1 MDKKTVMDI
10 EVGGKRVLMR
20 VDFNVP
26 MDKSTG
32 VITDDGRIRASI
44 PTIRYLIDRK
54 AKIILCSHLGRPEGK
69 VKENYRLARCGEHLA
84 EILGKPVRCTSDC
97 IGPEVEKAVA
107 EMKIGDILLLENL
120 RFHPEE
126 EKNDPQF
133 AKALA
138 SLGDVYVDDA
148 FSAAHRAH
156 ASIVGV
162 TKYLPAVAGFVMEK
176 DLKFLDKAL
185 TNPPRPFAVI
195 AGGAKVADKIGLLEN
210 LLKKV
215 DLLVIGGGMANT
227 FIKAQG
233 YDVGNSKVEDDQLD
247 FARGLIKK
255 AQSNSVRILLPVD
268 AVAAK
273 EFVASSQYK
282 TVALGD
288 VPSGWM
294 ILDIGPKSVEQFG
307 KELKK
312 CKTVV
317 WNGPMGV
324 FEFPAFAQGTR
335 ALASLIA
342 RLDEATTIVGGGD
355 TVAAVDQF
363 GLNIKMTHISTGG
376 GAALEFL
383 EGKVLP
389 GVAALM
395 DK

>member
-1 MDKKTVMDI
+1 MNKKTVMDI
-10 EVGGKRVLMR
+10 DVSGKRVLMR

-44 PTIRYLIDRK
+44 PTIRYLIDRN

-69 VKENYRLARCGEHLA
+69 VIENYRLSRAGKHLS
-84 EILGKPVRCTSDC
+84 EVLGRPVTCTQDC

-107 EMKIGDILLLENL
+107 DMKIGDIVLLENL

-133 AKALA
+133 ARALA
-138 SLGDVYVDDA
+138 SLADIYVNDA

-162 TKYLPAVAGFVMEK
+162 TKYLPAVSGFVMEK

-185 TNPPRPFAVI
+185 ANPTRPFAVI

-215 DLLVIGGGMANT
+215 DYLVIGGGMANT

-233 YDVGNSKVEDDQLD
+233 YDVGNSKVENDQLN
-247 FARGLIKK
+247 FARGLIKS
-255 AQSNSVRILLPVD
+255 AESNHVRMLLPVD
-268 AVAAK
+268 AIAAK
-273 EFVASSQYK
+273 EFSASAEHRTIS
-282 TVALGD
+282 LSD
-288 VPSGWM
+288 VPPGWM
-294 ILDIGPKSVEQFG
+294 ILDVGPKSIERFD
-307 KELKK
+307 KELQK
-312 CKTVV
+312 CQTIV

-324 FEFPAFAQGTR
+324 FEFPAFAEGTR
-335 ALASLIA
+335 ALASAIA

-383 EGKVLP
+383 EGKTLP
-389 GVAALM
+389 GVLALL
-395 DK
+395 DE